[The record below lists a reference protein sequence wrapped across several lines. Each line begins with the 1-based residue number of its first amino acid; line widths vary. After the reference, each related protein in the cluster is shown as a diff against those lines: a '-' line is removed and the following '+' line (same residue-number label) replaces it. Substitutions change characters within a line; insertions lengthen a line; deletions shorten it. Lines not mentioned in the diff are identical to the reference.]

1 MRVADTATN
10 LARERDGRSGVID
23 VSTSASEA
31 LVTVTGDLD
40 LSMSESAPAAIRQ
53 VSHLDQGRLVLDV
66 CGMGFM
72 DSSGAT
78 WLITLADE
86 VVRRGG
92 TTVLRG
98 ASARDLF
105 VLKVAGALDL
115 FEIDTTHRC

>member
-1 MRVADTATN
+1 M
-10 LARERDGRSGVID
+10 ID
-23 VSTSASEA
+23 VSTSVSEV

-40 LSMSESAPAAIRQ
+40 LSVSDSAPVALRQ
-53 VSHLDQGRLVLDV
+53 VSHLKQDRLVLDV
-66 CGMGFM
+66 CAMGFM

-86 VVRRGG
+86 IGRRGG
-92 TTVLRG
+92 TVVLRG

>member
-1 MRVADTATN
+1 M
-10 LARERDGRSGVID
+10 ID
-23 VSTSASEA
+23 VSASVSGA

-40 LSMSESAPAAIRQ
+40 LSVSDSAPAALRQ
-53 VSHLDQGRLVLDV
+53 VSHLEHDRLVLDV

-86 VVRRGG
+86 VGRRGG

-115 FEIDTTHRC
+115 FEIDTAHRC